1 MEKEEKK
8 LVRIINNY
16 TGEENY
22 FALTE
27 GQMKLLKW
35 LDARVYLNED
45 INVKFDIE
53 IPDFIEI

>member
-1 MEKEEKK
+1 MEKEKK
-8 LVRIINNY
+8 LVRITNNY

-27 GQMKLLKW
+27 AQIRLLKW

>member
-1 MEKEEKK
+1 MEKEKK
-8 LVRIINNY
+8 FVRITNNY

-27 GQMKLLKW
+27 AQIRLLKW
-35 LDARVYLNED
+35 LDARVYLSED

-53 IPDFIEI
+53 LPEITEI

>member
-1 MEKEEKK
+1 MEEKK
-8 LVRIINNY
+8 LTRITDNY

-27 GQMKLLKW
+27 DQIRLLKW
-35 LDARVYLNED
+35 LEARAYLGE